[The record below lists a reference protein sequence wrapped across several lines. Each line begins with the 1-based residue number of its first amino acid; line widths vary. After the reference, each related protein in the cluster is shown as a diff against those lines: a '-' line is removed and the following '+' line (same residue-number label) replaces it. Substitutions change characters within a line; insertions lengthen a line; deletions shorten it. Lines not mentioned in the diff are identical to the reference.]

1 LLFFVT
7 DFPGLIIGYRGGK
20 DSQVVSGLRFCQK
33 GVI

>member
-7 DFPGLIIGYRGGK
+7 DFAGLIIGYRGRK